1 MSTPTEVTSFPA
13 MTERATGTV
22 TFLFTDIE
30 GSTRLLRD
38 LGAERYAAVLEDHR
52 RLLRQAFAAYAG
64 HEIDTQG
71 DAFFVAF
78 ARPRDAIG
86 AAADG
91 QRALAGH
98 PWPDGREL
106 RVRMGIHTA
115 EATATADGYVGV
127 GIHRGARICS
137 AGHGGQVLV
146 SHTTHDLMTDEE
158 AGFAF
163 ADLGE
168 HRLKDLTEPQRL
180 FRLVLKGL
188 PERFPPLRTL
198 ENRPTNLPVQ
208 PTPLV
213 GRDREVAEVVELL
226 RRPDVRAVTL
236 TGPGGTGKTRL
247 ALQAAAELVEDFPHG
262 VFFVTLAAITDPEL
276 VLQQIAQT
284 LGVSE
289 TAGQELAAYL
299 AEKDL
304 LLVIDN
310 LEQVL
315 NAAPLLVQAL
325 TETSQVKLLATSREA
340 LNVAVERVY
349 PVPPLGLPDPAHL
362 PDLSALSQYEAV
374 ALFIERAKAVAPGF
388 AVTEGNAPAL
398 AEICV
403 RLDGLPLALELAAA
417 RITLLSPEA
426 MLARLD
432 ERLKL
437 LKGGRRDA
445 PERHR
450 TLAQTLA
457 WSYDLLGE
465 DERSLFARLGVF
477 AGGFALEA
485 AEAVCDADLD
495 TLGSLVD
502 KSLVRRDGE
511 RFVMLETIREYALER
526 LGASGE
532 EDTMSDRHAAFFE
545 DRVADA
551 FAERLARE
559 AELADELEADHDN
572 LRAALDRVA
581 ATDPG
586 RQLRLAGMLGWF
598 WHVHSHLS
606 EGRARLA
613 KVLAAATGNDEDR
626 ARALGAAGSLAGYQ
640 GDVTTARSLVD
651 EAIAIWRA
659 AGEEQGIALAL
670 FDLGWAYFLDGDDSS
685 ARRCWEESLE
695 LQRQLGN
702 PALVNRAQLGLLQI
716 LVSQGELETV
726 PSLAGEAIEL
736 SRSLGDAW
744 AEHFAHHFLADRALI
759 EGDFEAA
766 MASYA
771 LSLDAAARSGDEVE
785 TCYELQGVAMTLAG
799 MGQAERALRI
809 AGAADMQLRSLGIPQ
824 SESVAFWKDLLERFI
839 GMAREALGAEAD
851 AAWEAG
857 RRLDLRAA
865 VAEALASG

>member
-1 MSTPTEVTSFPA
+1 MG
-13 MTERATGTV
+13 ERPTGTV
-22 TFLFTDIE
+22 TFLLTDIE

-38 LGAERYAAVLEDHR
+38 LGAEAYAAVLSEHR
-52 RLLRQAFAAYAG
+52 RLLREVFAAHDG
-64 HEIDTQG
+64 HEVDTQG

-78 ARPRDAIG
+78 ARPGDAVG
-86 AAADG
+86 AAGKG

-98 PWPDGREL
+98 AWPDGREP

-115 EATATADGYVGV
+115 EVTATGEGYVGV

-146 SHTTHDLMTDEE
+146 SHTTHDLLAEE
-158 AGFAF
+158 GVGFTF
-163 ADLGE
+163 VDLGQ

-180 FRLVLKGL
+180 FQLVLEGL
-188 PERFPPLRTL
+188 PERYPPLRTL

-226 RRPDVRAVTL
+226 SGSDVRAVTL

-247 ALQAAAELVEDFPHG
+247 ALQAAAELVEDFPQG

-276 VLQQIAQT
+276 VLPQIAQT
-284 LGVSE
+284 LGVNE
-289 TAGQELAAYL
+289 TAGQELEAFL

-304 LLVIDN
+304 LLVVDN

-315 NAAPLLVQAL
+315 DAAPLLAQTLAA
-325 TETSQVKLLATSREA
+325 TSAVKLLMTSREA
-340 LNVAVERVY
+340 LHVAAERVY

-362 PDLSALSQYEAV
+362 PQLSALSQYEAV
-374 ALFIERAKAVAPGF
+374 ALFIERAKAVAPDF
-388 AVTEGNAPAL
+388 EVTDATAPAI

-417 RITLLSPEA
+417 RVALLSPET

-457 WSYDLLGE
+457 WSYDLLE
-465 DERSLFARLGVF
+465 QDEGSLFERLGVF

-502 KSLVRRDGE
+502 QSLVRREGD
-511 RFVMLETIREYALER
+511 RFVMLETIHEYALER

-532 EDTMSDRHAAFFE
+532 TDTLRDRHAEFFE
-545 DRVADA
+545 GRAADA
-551 FAERLARE
+551 YAERIARE

-572 LRAALDRVA
+572 LRAALDRLA
-581 ATDPG
+581 ATDPR

-598 WHVHSHLS
+598 WHAHSHLL

-613 KVLAAATGNDEDR
+613 KALAASSEPQEDR
-626 ARALGAAGSLAGYQ
+626 ARALAGAGALAGYQ
-640 GDVTTARSLVD
+640 GDGTVARPLID
-651 EAIAIWRA
+651 EAIAIWREIGA
-659 AGEEQGIALAL
+659 EQDIAIAL
-670 FDLGWAYFLDGDDSS
+670 FDLGWAYFFDGDNDA
-685 ARRCWEESLE
+685 ARRCMEESLE
-695 LQRQLGN
+695 LHRGLGN
-702 PALVNRAQLGLLQI
+702 PALINRAQVGLLQM
-716 LVSQGELETV
+716 LVAQNQLEDV
-726 PSLAGEAIEL
+726 PRLANEAIEL
-736 SRSLGDAW
+736 SRSLGDTW
-744 AEHFAHHFLADRALI
+744 AEHFAYHFLADLALMQ
-759 EGDFEAA
+759 GDFEAA
-766 MASYA
+766 ASWYG
-771 LSLDAAARSGDEVE
+771 LSLEAAANSGDEVE
-785 TCYELQGVAMTLAG
+785 TCYELQGVAMASAG
-799 MGQAERALRI
+799 LGRSERALRI
-809 AGAADMQLRSLGIPQ
+809 AGAADALLHALGVQ
-824 SESVAFWKDLLERFI
+824 DSVAFWLELIERFI
-839 GMAREALGAEAD
+839 GMARDALGADAD
-851 AAWEAG
+851 AAWDAG